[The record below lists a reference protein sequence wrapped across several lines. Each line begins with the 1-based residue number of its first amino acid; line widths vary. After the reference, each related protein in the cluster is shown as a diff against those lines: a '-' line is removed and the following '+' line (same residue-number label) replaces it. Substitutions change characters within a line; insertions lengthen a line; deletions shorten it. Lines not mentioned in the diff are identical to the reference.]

1 MTRFAKRIDANQP
14 AIVKALR
21 ERGVKVY
28 VASAAG
34 KGMTDLV
41 CFYRGRTVLAEVKDG
56 AKSPSRQGLTL
67 DQIELHELAATAGVG
82 IPIFNSV
89 DSAITYFGFAS

>member
-1 MTRFAKRIDANQP
+1 
-14 AIVKALR
+14 
-21 ERGVKVY
+21 
-28 VASAAG
+28 
-34 KGMTDLV
+34 
-41 CFYRGRTVLAEVKDG
+41 VLAEVKDG

>member
-34 KGMTDLV
+34 KGMADLV
-41 CFYRGRTVLAEVKDG
+41 CFYTGMTILAELKDG
-56 AKSPSRQGLTL
+56 AKSPSRRRLT
-67 DQIELHELAATAGVG
+67 QEQTILHDLARSAGII
-82 IPIFNSV
+82 IPVFTSV
-89 DSAITYFGFAS
+89 DDALSYFGFAS